1 MIDLPAEVDAM
12 QLAKPSLNGAMP
24 KERLSDPNKAGQ
36 MVWLLIYANQ
46 ERSRVDARVK
56 GMLDGNAP
64 YSFDELKRQCQTYR
78 TNVNFREGEAI
89 LNSATQPFYDLFA
102 EADTYCKVEIDEK
115 DPDKKA
121 RYSRIVTAHFDDLL
135 KSWAGFDWNTQQ
147 MINDMVGFGKG
158 FVMFPNRT
166 NWQYRAIP
174 HTRVLVPDQTPS
186 DPDQLELLVVRESMT
201 VHELFAHIRNEGT
214 AKAIGW
220 DVTATLDA
228 IHRAMPEYDT
238 DNARVDY
245 ELLQKELRNHDL
257 YQTVKSSVIKCAHMF
272 VKEFDGKVSHLIVEE
287 RYPAKDG
294 KWVNEE
300 TGQEGVRFLYKKIG
314 RFDSFR
320 QVVGTVFYDIGDGTW
335 HSIKGLAIK
344 LNPFIEI
351 KNRLNCS
358 IVDNAFINMSVLTRP
373 TTARAGESMAIMQ
386 LGPLSVLPPN
396 LEVTQWGIAGRMEEG
411 LAIEQSLSNRLES
424 NIGQYRRPMSREQG
438 NPPTARQVSF
448 DASKEAM
455 LGKGA
460 VNRFMTQMDCIFEE
474 VYRRSADPNQFDDNG
489 GPSSMALEFQRKCI
503 EDGVPEKC
511 LLKPLW
517 VRATRNMG
525 NGSLF
530 MRQQTIQETST
541 LVPMMNEAGRQNWL
555 DSAISVMAGSE
566 NVQRWNPKQSVT
578 PSLENDQATAT
589 LENAALSIG
598 SPVMVTKTQNPV
610 VHASVHLKAAADAVN
625 SLKQGGDPAHVLT
638 FIHGI
643 GAHTAQHL
651 VEIKKDPQHA
661 QIAQMVEGQL
671 KQLGSMADKLQAQ
684 VQQQIQQQQARM
696 QKQQQVATDAQLKQV
711 ELQNKMQLSRAKT
724 SEALREKRE
733 KHDLAMQIAS
743 NKAGQGMALA
753 DAKTAAE
760 LRRKRY
766 SAFSE

>member
-1 MIDLPAEVDAM
+1 
-12 QLAKPSLNGAMP
+12 
-24 KERLSDPNKAGQ
+24 
-36 MVWLLIYANQ
+36 
-46 ERSRVDARVK
+46 
-56 GMLDGNAP
+56 MLDGNAP
-64 YSFDELKRQCQTYR
+64 YSHDELRRQGQTYR

-89 LNSATQPFYDLFA
+89 LNSACQPFYDLFA
-102 EADTYCKVEIDEK
+102 EADTYCKIEVDEP
-115 DPDKKA
+115 DQDKKA
-121 RYSRIVTAHFDDLL
+121 RYSRVVTQHFDDLL

-158 FVMFPNRT
+158 FVMWPNRT

-174 HTRVLVPDQTPS
+174 HTRILVPDQTPS

-201 VHELFAHIRNEGT
+201 VHELYGHIRNTET
-214 AKAIGW
+214 ARAVGW
-220 DVTATLDA
+220 DIKATLDA
-228 IHRAMPEYDT
+228 INRALPEYDT

-257 YQTVKSSVIKCAHMF
+257 YQTVKSSIIKCAHMF
-272 VKEFDGKVSHLIVEE
+272 VKEFDGRVSHLIVEE

-294 KWVNEE
+294 KWVDET
-300 TGQEGVRFLYKKIG
+300 TGQDGVRFIYKKIG

-351 KNRLNCS
+351 KNRLNCA

-373 TTARAGESMAIMQ
+373 TTARAEEAMAIMQ

-396 LEVTQWGIAGRMEEG
+396 LEITQWGIAGRMEEG
-411 LAIEQSLSNRLES
+411 LAIEQSLSNKLES
-424 NIGQYRRPMSREQG
+424 NTGQYRRPMSREQG

-460 VNRFMTQMDCIFEE
+460 VNRFNTQMDCIFEE
-474 VYRRSADPNQFDDNG
+474 VYRRAADPNQFDDNG
-489 GPSSMALEFQRKCI
+489 GPASMALEFQRKCQ
-503 EDGVPEKC
+503 EAGVPAKC

-541 LVPMMNEAGRQNWL
+541 LVPMMNEAGKQNWL

-566 NVQRWNPKQSVT
+566 NVGRWNPKSSLT
-578 PSLENDQATAT
+578 PNLENDQATAT
-589 LENAALSIG
+589 LENAAISIG
-598 SPVMVTKTQNPV
+598 SPVMITKTQNSV
-610 VHASVHLKAAADAVN
+610 VHAAVHLKAASDAVN

-638 FIHGI
+638 FLHGA

-651 VEIKKDPQHA
+651 AEIKKDPMHK
-661 QIAQMVEGQL
+661 QIATMVEGQL
-671 KQLGSMADKLQAQ
+671 KQLGGIADKLQGQ
-684 VQQQIQQQQARM
+684 IQQHIQQQQQA
-696 QKQQQVATDAQLKQV
+696 KQQQDQVMNSMQLKQA
-711 ELQNKMQLSRAKT
+711 ETESKIQLSREKT
-724 SEALREKRE
+724 NEAMRQKQE
-733 KHDLAMQIAS
+733 KHDQSMALT
-743 NKAGQGMALA
+743 AGKTQQGMVLA
-753 DAKTAAE
+753 DAKTAAD